1 MFVSFGM
8 CISTL
13 CAAFRSLL
21 ISFDFIFLVLSW
33 FAFYV
38 LNVIVSIV
46 TKSDKPIVD
55 HLFPCLVNS
64 ASSLPAYV
72 GFCAT
77 LGVVAVFVGS
87 SVHRF
92 VRASMNST
100 IMLEDL
106 ILLRGMTWFNSVMLG
121 IELYLVNYPLSDTI
135 GIVIFAALAIAPSAR
150 IFKKHGLVPDVE
162 LPSPGQVFHS
172 QSCVSLPGAV
182 CHSSGRDIQGYVFLR
197 RDALVFHHVFTGTVS
212 LRFGD

>member
-1 MFVSFGM
+1 MFVSCGI

-13 CAAFRSLL
+13 CAALRSLL

-64 ASSLPAYV
+64 ALSLPAYV
-72 GFCAT
+72 GFCAA
-77 LGVVAVFVGS
+77 LGVVALFVGS

-92 VRASMNST
+92 VRASMNAT
-100 IMLEDL
+100 IMLEGL
-106 ILLRGMTWFNSVMLG
+106 ILLHGMTWFNSVMLG

-135 GIVIFAALAIAPSAR
+135 GIVIFAALT
-150 IFKKHGLVPDVE
+150 VV
-162 LPSPGQVFHS
+162 LPSWILTNTDSYLTSNFPRRSKFSILRAVLVCLMLFAIPPVVTYKVIFH
-172 QSCVSLPGAV
+172 
-182 CHSSGRDIQGYVFLR
+182 
-197 RDALVFHHVFTGTVS
+197 
-212 LRFGD
+212 